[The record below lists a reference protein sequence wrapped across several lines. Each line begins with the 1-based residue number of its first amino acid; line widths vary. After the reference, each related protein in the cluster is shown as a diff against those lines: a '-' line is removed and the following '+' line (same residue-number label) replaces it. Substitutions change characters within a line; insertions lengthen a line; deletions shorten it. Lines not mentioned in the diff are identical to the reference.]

1 MEGDCC
7 GRRALWS
14 LTSLGEPAVCQ
25 FPQVILA
32 AARKLAFAFRKC
44 LPQKL
49 QLEEEGRVN
58 CVSLYL
64 CTTSTTESA
73 APASCSC

>member
-1 MEGDCC
+1 MEGHSKISVS
-7 GRRALWS
+7 RPKSFL
-14 LTSLGEPAVCQ
+14 LELQ
-25 FPQVILA
+25 FQVILA
-32 AARKLAFAFRKC
+32 AGGKRAFAFRKC

-49 QLEEEGRVN
+49 QLEEEDRVH

-73 APASCSC
+73 APVGP